1 MNCSLNL
8 ATVHT
13 FKCQQLPGS
22 FGFQLISA
30 TNDSYSGFLP
40 LIMLKNQ
47 FIVSMGFKRTFS
59 QRFLVAV
66 KLLCT
71 PLSLKPHGTHSR
83 EALSIRGCLLSL
95 RQLIH
100 VLKWQ
105 RDIGIPSFLRTVL
118 LHVFIFFK
126 RRYCE
131 AKILDEIIISII
143 IFLIA
148 IINLWTLIPM
158 CFPEM
163 TPLNNHPPPK
173 KKKKNQP
180 KAVAEHP
187 HQHF

>member
-47 FIVSMGFKRTFS
+47 FIVSMGFKRTFP

-66 KLLCT
+66 KPLCT
-71 PLSLKPHGTHSR
+71 PLSLKPRGTHSR
-83 EALSIRGCLLSL
+83 EALNIHGCLLSL
-95 RQLIH
+95 SWQLIH
-100 VLKWQ
+100 ILKWQ
-105 RDIGIPSFLRTVL
+105 RDVGIPSFLRTVL
-118 LHVFIFFK
+118 LDVFLFFK

-131 AKILDEIIISII
+131 GKILDEIIISMI
-143 IFLIA
+143 IFMIA

-163 TPLNNHPPPK
+163 TPLNNHPN
-173 KKKKNQP
+173 KNKP
-180 KAVAEHP
+180 THSGGWAP
-187 HQHF
+187 RQHF